1 MRGSGGGPALPAD
14 SAPGAEAGG
23 APDAVPLKID
33 WDRQPSLVD
42 GDGGGGTEGGAGHH
56 VAREDAGRA
65 LADFIGRRDAGALLV
80 VGRRGSGK
88 TSSVIDAANGAARRR
103 AADGRAIVP
112 IMVRATSLDTE
123 EQRPGRALIQDLI
136 WALRARIKSNG
147 GMGGDLRRM
156 ADDLHQN
163 ATAAEQSTE
172 TSRSETRTGWLSV
185 NAVPIA
191 ASALAA
197 SALALAAWA
206 LQDALH
212 PAWAAAPASMLPFA
226 FKFGWDR
233 RTVASS
239 TRTRKRVYGPADVQH
254 DFENLLRRMGK
265 RHKIVFILDEFDKA
279 GDFYDVLKPL
289 KMLLNQGS
297 ALYVIITAPDN
308 AGSAMERSS
317 REHTL
322 FSEILFIKRPLFSE
336 MDRFLD
342 DIVDGG
348 APAGAAY
355 SDFKLCLR
363 YKSKTDFFSLYG
375 ALRDRRVGADGDD
388 RPLVRIALDDSE
400 RTEANLQRAIEAVY
414 KRKAYGAQSM
424 QMANDEMLD
433 AMYAVAE
440 VAQTLRGETIVV
452 KDIVAAL
459 GENKESLGAHGI
471 SAAQDLFRLLAR
483 EGYLK
488 AEDDESYRVIGRLP
502 SFTGEGMFVEEES
515 EFKRAYDGMIAA
527 LVNFANV
534 QTHLVDGGAAP
545 YMVGTADSRLDD
557 MVDAVGSVVRIGVS
571 EEERQCRASL
581 RRQGPPIIE
590 PDKLR
595 EYTSNARSTLGELR
609 RHAVDLLSAVLE
621 KDGFDMD
628 VSDTIG
634 DDLRSLR
641 FAEDDDIRNAVWRH
655 PDGDDDG
662 GEAHPAVAI
671 VHAQDPALI
680 SKIHGEAK
688 KLRRP
693 AHEIVVALLDGVDV
707 PDDQRAAIAV
717 RPGRAA
723 PGGIAGPDALEAA
736 KRHGTYVLAV
746 PSPPDIETAEALAN
760 AVKLI
765 AERIESGKGK
775 DFAAFWKR
783 LLVAARAPPAAK
795 DRASWKPPKR
805 VHSGF

>member
-1 MRGSGGGPALPAD
+1 MPAESP
-14 SAPGAEAGG
+14 PGAEAG
-23 APDAVPLKID
+23 AASDAVPLKID
-33 WDRQPSLVD
+33 WDAQPSLD
-42 GDGGGGTEGGAGHH
+42 DGGACAGRGHH

-65 LADFIGRRDAGALLV
+65 LADFIGRRSAGALLV

-88 TSSVIDAANGAARRR
+88 TSSVINAANWAVRQQTV
-103 AADGRAIVP
+103 DGRTIVP

-123 EQRPGRALIQDLI
+123 EQRPGRSLLQDLI
-136 WALRARIKSNG
+136 WALRARIQSHG
-147 GMGGDLRRM
+147 SMGRDLRRM
-156 ADDLHQN
+156 AEDLHQN

-185 NAVPIA
+185 NTVPIV

-197 SALALAAWA
+197 SALALVAWS

-212 PAWAAAPASMLPFA
+212 PAWAAIPASMLPFI

-233 RTVASS
+233 RAVASS
-239 TRTRKRVYGPADVQH
+239 TSIRRRVYGLADVQH
-254 DFENLLRRMGK
+254 DFEDLLRRLGK

-308 AGSAMERSS
+308 AGSVMERSS
-317 REHTL
+317 RDHTL
-322 FSEILFIKRPLFSE
+322 FSEILFIKRPMFSE

-342 DIVDGG
+342 DIVDGEV
-348 APAGAAY
+348 PAGAAY
-355 SDFKLCLR
+355 SDFKLCMR

-375 ALRDRRVGADGDD
+375 ALRDRRVGADGDG
-388 RPLVRIALDDSE
+388 RPFVRIALDDSE

-433 AMYAVAE
+433 AMYAV
-440 VAQTLRGETIVV
+440 VKVVQTLRGETMAV

-471 SAAQDLFRLLAR
+471 SAAQDLFRLLAK

-488 AEDDESYRVIGRLP
+488 AEDDESYRVIGWLP
-502 SFTGEGMFVEEES
+502 SFTGEGVFVEEER

-534 QTHLVDGGAAP
+534 QTHLVDSGAAP
-545 YMVGTADSRLDD
+545 YTSDAADSRLDD
-557 MVDAVGSVVRIGVS
+557 MIDAVDSTVRIGVS
-571 EEERQCRASL
+571 KEERQCRASL
-581 RRQGPPIIE
+581 RQPSLSITE

-595 EYTSNARSTLGELR
+595 EYTSNARGTLGELR

-655 PDGDDDG
+655 PDDDDDDD

-746 PSPPDIETAEALAN
+746 PSPPDAETVEALVN
-760 AVKLI
+760 AVKMI
-765 AERIESGKGK
+765 AERIESGKGR
-775 DFAAFWKR
+775 DFAAFWRR
-783 LLVAARAPPAAK
+783 LLGAARAPPAAR
-795 DRASWKPPKR
+795 DRESWKPPKR